1 VHNLDL
7 LLADEPF
14 AGLDALRRC
23 TGTLLAELHEAARRS
38 CWSITT
44 SSKPVDRR
52 ARDRPPGGRVVD
64 QPTHRLYGAKSSR
77 RRPMTSPAAVFTLI
91 ADLRIEKRNR
101 QTLGLVMVL
110 RHLIITVLGPGL
122 HAE

>member
-1 VHNLDL
+1 
-7 LLADEPF
+7 
-14 AGLDALRRC
+14 
-23 TGTLLAELHEAARRS
+23 
-38 CWSITT
+38 
-44 SSKPVDRR
+44 
-52 ARDRPPGGRVVD
+52 
-64 QPTHRLYGAKSSR
+64 
-77 RRPMTSPAAVFTLI
+77 MTSPAAVFTLI